1 MMTMILE
8 KIMIIG
14 INAADNNIFR
24 LQKRNVRCSLLLR
37 FLRLTNVVLVV
48 VDDCV
53 CVELTL
59 LLPSLLLL
67 LLLLSSFPKGTQED
81 STIPL
86 DLNVL
91 RVNVMS

>member
-1 MMTMILE
+1 MMTIILE
-8 KIMIIG
+8 KIMVIG

-24 LQKRNVRCSLLLR
+24 PQKRNVRCLLLLR

-48 VDDCV
+48 VDACV

-59 LLPSLLLL
+59 LLSSS
-67 LLLLSSFPKGTQED
+67 SSFPKGTQED

-86 DLNVL
+86 DLSVL

>member
-1 MMTMILE
+1 MMTIILE
-8 KIMIIG
+8 KIMVIG

-24 LQKRNVRCSLLLR
+24 PQKRNVRCLLLLR

-48 VDDCV
+48 VDACV

-59 LLPSLLLL
+59 LLLSSS
-67 LLLLSSFPKGTQED
+67 SSFPKGTQED

-86 DLNVL
+86 DLSVL